1 MLTTPS
7 RGRRLAGRA
16 IVAVTAIAALPL
28 TASRATEYVDVPAS
42 PTASHAAATAGAPAA
57 LASTVST
64 GAPVQ
69 SAALPYPDLNG
80 VRLGRDDVAFM
91 ADDTVLINGK
101 RKTLDQL
108 DASERARLRHAIATS
123 QQDLVRDRERLPSE
137 LAQAKRDADRARSGE
152 LRREHLRDIDEMRRD
167 LAEIDSS
174 AAELRAEGEDPAKRK
189 AEILRDLHEAEAT
202 DIAMEER
209 EAIEEDNPAQ
219 RRAEIQSEE
228 QQMVRL
234 LARLNQ
240 LDKR

>member
-1 MLTTPS
+1 M
-7 RGRRLAGRA
+7 
-16 IVAVTAIAALPL
+16 
-28 TASRATEYVDVPAS
+28 
-42 PTASHAAATAGAPAA
+42 
-57 LASTVST
+57 
-64 GAPVQ
+64 
-69 SAALPYPDLNG
+69 
-80 VRLGRDDVAFM
+80 
-91 ADDTVLINGK
+91 
-101 RKTLDQL
+101 
-108 DASERARLRHAIATS
+108 
-123 QQDLVRDRERLPSE
+123 
-137 LAQAKRDADRARSGE
+137 AQAKRDADRARSGE

-202 DIAMEER
+202 DIATEER